1 MRCFL
6 VFFLS
11 VSIVKSLDLTHEEY
25 KRYWQE
31 WKSFYGKSYESD
43 ILDKAHFAVWKNN
56 LQVSRFYSSK
66 IIGNLSFDSSRV
78 GFSPPQHEGNAR
90 NRIGNRAT

>member
-1 MRCFL
+1 M

-43 ILDKAHFAVWKNN
+43 ILDKAHFAVWKTN

-66 IIGNLSFDSSRV
+66 IIGNLASILAVLVFHLLNTRETQ
-78 GFSPPQHEGNAR
+78 GTE
-90 NRIGNRAT
+90 